1 MLKARG
7 SPSIFRTC
15 LLLIDMQKIISIVI
29 SQAEGMY
36 LLKIMQKNLFL
47 VTITTVFTFAS
58 YQIHAKEL
66 STTPSMAYGE
76 ATSSCGSFV
85 ESKQNDSQRYVYLA
99 WLNEYL
105 TAINMHDGSRLY
117 NGVARYQSRARPSSI
132 NALVRKLLS
141 RKPIG

>member
-1 MLKARG
+1 
-7 SPSIFRTC
+7 
-15 LLLIDMQKIISIVI
+15 MQKIISIVI

-36 LLKIMQKNLFL
+36 LLKIMQKNLLL

-66 STTPSMAYGE
+66 STTPIMAYGE

-85 ESKQNDSQRYVYLA
+85 ESKQNDSQRYIYLA
-99 WLNEYL
+99 WLNGYL

-117 NGVARYQSRARPSSI
+117 NGSRDIKAGRDPQ
-132 NALVRKLLS
+132 ALMLWLENYCHANPLDSFFQAVTKLQQELQ
-141 RKPIG
+141 K